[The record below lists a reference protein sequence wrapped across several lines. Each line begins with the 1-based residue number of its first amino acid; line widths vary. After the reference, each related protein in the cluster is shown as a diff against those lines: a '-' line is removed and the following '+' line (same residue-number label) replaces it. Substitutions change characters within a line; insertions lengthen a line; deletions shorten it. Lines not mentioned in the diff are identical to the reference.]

1 MQALGRLPQPIDTL
15 AATEQLG
22 AAVSALGDLPAS
34 LIGEAE
40 SAALGERAAAFEA
53 MGAPAEIARRAA
65 ALETLAG
72 AGDLMLA
79 ARANGCNIEDAA
91 RVYFKLGER
100 LSLAALGVGA
110 QKLPREG
117 QWPSQAAVSML
128 DELAALH
135 ADLLA
140 SVLRSAGPQG
150 AADPDAAL
158 ARWSEPRQL
167 TLERVDRLKEELAA
181 AGQLDLAMLSVATG
195 ELRALV

>member
-1 MQALGRLPQPIDTL
+1 
-15 AATEQLG
+15 
-22 AAVSALGDLPAS
+22 
-34 LIGEAE
+34 
-40 SAALGERAAAFEA
+40 
-53 MGAPAEIARRAA
+53 
-65 ALETLAG
+65 
-72 AGDLMLA
+72 MLA
-79 ARANGCNIEDAA
+79 ARANGCNLEDAA

-100 LSLAALGVGA
+100 LSLAALGIGA
-110 QKLPREG
+110 QKLPRDG

-140 SVLRSAGPQG
+140 SVLRSAGPRGTEQGG

-167 TLERVDRLKEELAA
+167 ALERVDRLKEELAA
-181 AGQLDLAMLSVATG
+181 AGQLDLAMLSVATA